1 MKSNISNKEINS
13 GKKIIDTLL
22 ISNPRLLPFYLKNDF
37 PKYKNFLPDINK
49 YGLWLSKKSIKKIN
63 SNQKFDKIFLLY
75 NGLAAGGKDS
85 IYYEII
91 NLYPKILF
99 KIISATTR
107 PIRNDEKENV
117 DHYFYTEE
125 QFKLAIKKNEFFE
138 YIKRGDSYYGLPKKS
153 LDNAFNQPEPIIFA
167 QLEMS
172 SWLKIEK
179 YLESLKDTKTL
190 VIKIF
195 IMPDMSFDK
204 YLSWLKEKRV
214 NDDLESRINKS
225 GWEIQK
231 AAQKADFIITNRI
244 RENIPTLTYTAKT
257 IINQLIEIA
266 KLTNFKKLSTPTNN
280 LNFTKNVPSIIKTHD
295 SID

>member
-1 MKSNISNKEINS
+1 MKSNISKKEIDS
-13 GKKIIDTLL
+13 GKKIINTLL
-22 ISNPRLLPFYLKNDF
+22 VSNPRLLPFYLKNDL

-85 IYYEII
+85 IYYEMI
-91 NLYPKILF
+91 NLYPKIFF
-99 KIISATTR
+99 KTISATTR
-107 PIRNDEKENV
+107 PIRNDEKENI

-125 QFKLAIKKNEFFE
+125 QFKLAIKNNEFLE

-172 SWLKIEK
+172 SWSKIEK
-179 YLESLKDTKTL
+179 YLKSLKHLKTL

-195 IMPDMSFDK
+195 IIPDMNFDK

-225 GWEIQK
+225 GWEIKK
-231 AAQKADFIITNRI
+231 AAQRADFIITNRI

-257 IINQLIEIA
+257 IINQLIETA
-266 KLTNFKKLSTPTNN
+266 KLSDFKKIRTPTDN
-280 LNFTKNVPSIIKTHD
+280 LIPTIDVENIITIHD
-295 SID
+295 SIM